1 MKHSAWPGQ
10 GVLLSLLSAFAAT
23 SIVAQQGAPP
33 RPSVALEPI
42 DAVLNAFRSHAVV
55 ALGEG
60 AHGNQQ
66 GHDFRLSLIRDS
78 RFAAAVNDIVVEF
91 GNARYQDLMDRFVRG
106 DQVADESLRQV
117 WQNTTQPHPA
127 WDAPIYEEFFRAV
140 RAVNASL
147 SRDRQLR
154 VLLGDPRIDWDVV
167 RTVEDLRQWEGRGR
181 HAAEIIRREVLE
193 KHRRALVIYGDG
205 HLFRVP
211 MTETI
216 VSLLEK
222 SGATRV
228 FTIASPIS
236 MPAAANLQALQD
248 DIPSWRVPGLSILRG
263 TVLGAAKFTF
273 YYPPPKM
280 IRDGT
285 PVEAPLPDQWRS
297 LRLEDQFDALL
308 YLGPPSGI
316 KMAQMSPALCFD
328 PRYMEMRIRR
338 MALRGVQGQ
347 IDRLKQYC
355 AAAAQK

>member
-1 MKHSAWPGQ
+1 MKHSGWPSQ
-10 GVLLSLLSAFAAT
+10 GVLLSLLSAFAAAP
-23 SIVAQQGAPP
+23 IVARQGPPP
-33 RPSVALEPI
+33 RPSVAREPI
-42 DAVLNAFRSHAVV
+42 EAVLDAFRSHAVV
-55 ALGEG
+55 ALAEG
-60 AHGNQQ
+60 AHGNLQ

-78 RFAAAVNDIVVEF
+78 RFAATVNDIVVEF
-91 GNARYQDLMDRFVRG
+91 GNARYQGLMDRFIRG
-106 DQVADESLRQV
+106 DDVADESLRQV
-117 WQNTTQPHPA
+117 WQNTTQPQPA

-140 RAVNASL
+140 RAVNGSL

-154 VLLGDPRIDWDVV
+154 VVLGDPPIDWEVV
-167 RTVEDLRQWEGRGR
+167 RSAEDLRQWEGRGR
-181 HAAEIIRREVLE
+181 HAAEIIRREVLD
-193 KHRRALVIYGDG
+193 KQRRALIIYGDG

-211 MTETI
+211 MIETI

-248 DIPSWRVPGLSILRG
+248 DIPSWRVPSLSILRG
-263 TVLGAAKFTF
+263 TVLGAAPFAF

-280 IRDGT
+280 IRDGK

-328 PRYMEMRIRR
+328 PKYMDMRLRR
-338 MALRGVQGQ
+338 MTLSGVQGQ